1 MPTTAIRSVANFRE
15 VGGLPT
21 ADGGR
26 LRRGLLYRSGALTAV
41 TPEDAEALQRL
52 RTRTVYDLRTDWERD
67 DAPDQLP
74 AGARYVHADI
84 VARMGPNGPGQLS
97 AVMADPPRARAILG
111 DGRGTAMWME
121 QYRSFVAEDGVRRA
135 FGRVFLELAGD
146 AGRPALLHCSTGKD
160 RTGWAVAA
168 LLWLLGVP
176 DELVLRDY
184 LASQQRLKPFLGPV
198 LARWEKRGGDPRLLE
213 PILAVRREYLEAARR
228 EMVAAFGTVERY
240 FDEGMGV
247 PAEAQR
253 ALREA
258 LLERVPEVMAAR

>member
-21 ADGGR
+21 TDGGR
-26 LRRGLLYRSGALTAV
+26 VQRGLLYRSGALTAV

-52 RTRTVYDLRTDWERD
+52 RIRTVYDLRTNWERD

-74 AGARYVHADI
+74 DGARYVHADI

-97 AVMADPPRARAILG
+97 AVMADPSRARAMLG
-111 DGRGTAMWME
+111 EGRGTAMWME
-121 QYRSFVAEDGVRRA
+121 QYRSFVVEDGVRQA
-135 FGRVFLELAGD
+135 FGRVFVELATVD
-146 AGRPALLHCSTGKD
+146 GRPALLHCSTGKD

-176 DELVLRDY
+176 DELVMRDY
-184 LASQQRLKPFLGPV
+184 LASQRRLKPFLGPA
-198 LARWEKRGGDPRLLE
+198 LARWEQRGGDPRLLA
-213 PILAVRREYLEAARR
+213 PIFAARRTYLEAGRR
-228 EMVAAFGTVERY
+228 EMVEAFGTVERY
-240 FDEGMGV
+240 FLEGMGV
-247 PAEAQR
+247 PAETQH

-258 LLERVPEVMAAR
+258 FLERVPQAAAAS